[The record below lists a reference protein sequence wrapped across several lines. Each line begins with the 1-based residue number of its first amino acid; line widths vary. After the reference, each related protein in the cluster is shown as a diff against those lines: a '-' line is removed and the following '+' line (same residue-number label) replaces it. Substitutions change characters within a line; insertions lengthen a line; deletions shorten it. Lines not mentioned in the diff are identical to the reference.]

1 MPGDLIVVNER
12 AAGAVERDDHM
23 IADLTRRIHHA
34 DERLI
39 ERQHGVMKTH
49 TELFVPGNGRAI
61 GAGSSDFEGH
71 GGNRWQGRS
80 RKEIRAEFS
89 RSGELAGK
97 FDS

>member
-71 GGNRWQGRS
+71 GGESVAREAR
-80 RKEIRAEFS
+80 
-89 RSGELAGK
+89 
-97 FDS
+97 